1 MKLNTLND
9 AQLQAVR
16 HKNGPAIVLAG
27 PGSGKTKVIVERL
40 RYMIEEHHIP
50 PSAIL
55 VITFTKAAAI
65 EMQYRFLK
73 ITDSSYPEVVFG
85 TFHSV
90 FYKIIRNS
98 KSKNESKLE
107 IANEKIKYEILRD
120 SLSMLRSKGKIDD
133 KTYEDA
139 GIELPDIISEISR
152 IKNLGITPDKAI
164 ETLSI
169 SPVFTEI
176 FDYYNNRLVEF
187 GMIDFDDM
195 IVRCMKMLSE
205 NKSILKTWQERF
217 KYILIDEYQDINPV
231 QYSVVRLLLGDSNNI
246 FAVGDDDQSIYGFR
260 GSDPKIMLDFRKS
273 FEEFSPKFINLSIN
287 YRCGREILEN
297 ALKII
302 EENNVRYAKKLSAF
316 EGNGKGAV
324 VTRRYVNKKI
334 QNETIA
340 LFLKKHIEN
349 LNEIAIL
356 YRTNSEAM
364 QLAMLLHEYGIPTSL
379 DNQNKSLFTDKAVEL
394 CISYISFAYNGQK
407 RSDFYKIINKPMRY
421 ISRDCAP
428 SEAVKEIDVC
438 RYYRGN
444 STRLKSAREFFS
456 QISMIN
462 HLRPSLMIRYLRKT
476 IGIDELY
483 PGSKSVLDEF
493 ERISSEYNDSR
504 KFLTY
509 LLMRQSAE
517 SDNRN
522 KKQSDSVTGNRVNI
536 MTMHGSKGLEFDT
549 VWLPDLNE
557 GIIPTRSAVT
567 CEQIEEER
575 RMLYVAMTR
584 AKKAL
589 IMSYITGNKENQ
601 MLPSRFIRP
610 IRKLWEKTYKENQ
623 TSSEPSSGR
632 SISSSNSA
640 SSR

>member
-176 FDYYNNRLVEF
+176 FDYYNNRLIEF

-297 ALKII
+297 ALKLI
-302 EENNVRYAKKLSAF
+302 EENNVRYVKSLSAF
-316 EGNGKGAV
+316 DGNGNGAV
-324 VTRRYVNKKI
+324 VTRRYVSKKI

-340 LFLKKHIEN
+340 LFLKKHMEN
-349 LNEIAIL
+349 LSEIAIL

-379 DNQNKSLFTDKAVEL
+379 DNQSKSMFTDKAVEL
-394 CISYISFAYNGQK
+394 CIFYISFAYNGQK

-444 STRLKSAREFFS
+444 STRLKSVREFFS

-476 IGIDELY
+476 IGIDELF
-483 PGSKSVLDEF
+483 PGSKSVLDEL
-493 ERISSEYNDSR
+493 ERISSEYTDSR
-504 KFLTY
+504 KFLSY

-522 KKQSDSVTGNRVNI
+522 KKQSGSVTGNRVNI

>member
-9 AQLQAVR
+9 AQLQAVS
-16 HKNGPAIVLAG
+16 HKDGPAIVLAG

-40 RYMIEEHHIP
+40 RYMIENHHIP
-50 PSAIL
+50 PSCIL

-73 ITDSSYPEVVFG
+73 VTDSSYPEVVFG

-90 FYKIIRNS
+90 FYNIIRNS
-98 KSKNESKLE
+98 KSKNENKLE

-133 KTYEDA
+133 RTYEDA
-139 GIELPDIISEISR
+139 GAELSDIIAEISR
-152 IKNLGITPDKAI
+152 IKNLGITPDQAI
-164 ETLSI
+164 EALSI
-169 SPVFTEI
+169 SSVFADI
-176 FDYYNNRLVEF
+176 FNYYNNRLVEF

-195 IVRCMKMLSE
+195 IARCMNLLE
-205 NKSILKTWQERF
+205 GNKSILKTWQDRF

-231 QYSVVRLLLGDSNNI
+231 QYKVVRLLLGDTNNI

-260 GSDPKIMLDFRKS
+260 GSDPKIMLDFKES
-273 FEEFSPKFINLSIN
+273 FDGYSPKFINLSIN
-287 YRCGREILEN
+287 YRCGKDILDN
-297 ALKII
+297 SIKII
-302 EENNVRYAKKLSAF
+302 LENNVRYSKRLSAF

-324 VTRRYVNKKI
+324 VTRRYESRKI
-334 QNETIA
+334 QNDTIA
-340 LFLKKHIEN
+340 IFLKKHMEN

-364 QLAMLLHEYGIPTSL
+364 QLAMVLHKYGIPTSL
-379 DNQNKSLFTDKAVEL
+379 DDQNVSMFSDKAVML
-394 CISYISFAYNGQK
+394 CVSYISFAYNGQK
-407 RSDFYKIINKPMRY
+407 RCDFYKIINTPMRY

-428 SEAVKEIDVC
+428 AETVKETDVT
-438 RYYRGN
+438 RYYKGN
-444 STRLKSAREFFS
+444 AARLKSVRKFFS
-456 QISMIN
+456 QINMIN
-462 HLRPSLMIRYLRKT
+462 HLRPVLMIRYLRKT
-476 IGIDELY
+476 VGIDELY
-483 PGSKSVLDEF
+483 PGSINVLDEL
-493 ERISSEYNDSR
+493 ENLSREYTDSR
-504 KFLTY
+504 KFLNY
-509 LLMRQSAE
+509 LFERQSYDLE
-517 SDNRN
+517 HKS
-522 KKQSDSVTGNRVNI
+522 KKETRALEGNRVNI
-536 MTMHGSKGLEFDT
+536 MTMHGSKGLEFNT

-567 CEQIEEER
+567 EEQIEEER

-589 IMSYITGNKENQ
+589 IMTYITGNRENQ
-601 MLPSRFIRP
+601 MLPTRFIRP
-610 IRKLWEKTYKENQ
+610 IRNLWEKTYNENQ

-632 SISSSNSA
+632 STSSSNSA